1 VTRDVG
7 AYLKDW
13 WPLTWISDE
22 PLGSAIA
29 AAKPVNVDQVAAVVN
44 FASANGVPIYVHG
57 GGSSVTG
64 SSIPSRGVVVD
75 MQGMNQILDL
85 DELNK
90 TVTVQGGAKL
100 KHVETKLAEKGFS
113 LFQFPQSLEMV
124 TVGGYIST
132 LGTGQYSSLY
142 GGVEDSV
149 LRLEVVLPS
158 GEVIWTRKRGAPR
171 SSVGPDTSRLF
182 IGAEGSFGIIT
193 AAELKIHRLPKHEWK
208 AAYILS
214 NFESGV
220 AAAKLLMELDVKPA
234 VCRLYNEVESAFQF
248 QGDKPVMILIYH
260 AKSSKI
266 LEDIR
271 EEVSALLKES
281 STPADPGL
289 VDRWLERR
297 FNFREDIETV
307 KKMGYTLETIEVAS
321 KWSRIV
327 EMYADIM
334 TTLGNTKGIA
344 GVGAH
349 LSHPYNQGACLY
361 LTIILEPDKDTYWSL
376 WETMAKITSTHDA
389 TISHHHGVGILKR
402 AYARNEVHVAFLK
415 KLKQALDPKGTLSPD
430 RLP

>member
-1 VTRDVG
+1 MEEPDRLVEELEGILPGRVTREV
-7 AYLKDW
+7 APYLKDW

-22 PLGSAIA
+22 PLGSA
-29 AAKPVNVDQVAAVVN
+29 VAAVKPSNVDHVAALVK
-44 FASANGVPIYVHG
+44 FASSHKVPLYVHG

-64 SSIPSRGVVVD
+64 SSIPTKGVVVD

-85 DELNK
+85 DTDNK

-100 KHVETKLAEKGFS
+100 KQVEAKLSAEGFS
-113 LFQFPQSLEMV
+113 LFQFPQSLELV

-149 LRLEVVLPS
+149 LRLEVVLPT
-158 GEVIWTRKRGAPR
+158 GEVVWTRKRGAPR
-171 SSVGPDTSRLF
+171 SSVGPDLSRLF

-193 AAELKIHRLPKHEWK
+193 AAELKIHRLPKHVWK
-208 AAYILS
+208 AAFTLG

-220 AAAKLLMELDVKPA
+220 AAAKGLLELDVKPA

-248 QGDKPVMILIYH
+248 QGPTPLLLLIYH
-260 AKSSKI
+260 ANSSKV
-266 LEDIR
+266 LELIK
-271 EEVSALLKES
+271 EEVSAQLS
-281 STPADPGL
+281 SSAMAVDSAL
-289 VDRWLERR
+289 VDRWLEKR
-297 FNFREDIETV
+297 FNFREDIENV

-334 TTLGNTKGIA
+334 TTLSGVHGVA

-349 LSHPYNQGACLY
+349 LSHIYDQGACLY
-361 LTIILEPDKDTYWSL
+361 LTIL
-376 WETMAKITSTHDA
+376 
-389 TISHHHGVGILKR
+389 
-402 AYARNEVHVAFLK
+402 
-415 KLKQALDPKGTLSPD
+415 
-430 RLP
+430 